1 MSALSKLVERVAL
14 AVLMI
19 GAIGM
24 VVSTLLGAA
33 DVVGTQFLQQPVH
46 GALEITEST
55 MVVIVFGALA
65 YSQIRR
71 NHIRVELLYAR
82 GGPRTQAAM
91 DLFADLMAI
100 LFFSLLLWQAVLEAQ
115 FSLQIDESTFGLIR
129 IPLWP
134 ARIMLAAGTALMILQ
149 LSIDLVTDTKR
160 LIEGGEVVTAEE
172 ILQRE
177 IRSVATLVERDERQ
191 SHG

>member
-1 MSALSKLVERVAL
+1 MSALSKLVERIAL

-33 DVVGTQFLQQPVH
+33 DVVGTQGFNRPVH

-100 LFFSLLLWQAVLEAQ
+100 LFFSLLLWQAILEAQ

-129 IPLWP
+129 LPLWP

-149 LSIDLVTDTKR
+149 LLIDAVNDAKR
-160 LIEGGEVVTAEE
+160 LVEGGKAVTAEE
-172 ILQRE
+172 LLLRE
-177 IRSVATLVERDERQ
+177 LGSVANLIDQDKR
-191 SHG
+191 

>member
-1 MSALSKLVERVAL
+1 MSALSKLVERIAL

-33 DVVGTQFLQQPVH
+33 DVIGTQGFNRPVH

-82 GGPRTQAAM
+82 GGPRTQAAL

-115 FSLQIDESTFGLIR
+115 FSLEIDESTFGLIR
-129 IPLWP
+129 LPLWP

-149 LSIDLVTDTKR
+149 LLIDVVTDAKR
-160 LIEGGEVVTAEE
+160 LIHGGEAVTAEE
-172 ILQRE
+172 LLQRE
-177 IRSVATLVERDERQ
+177 IGSAANLIEQDKQ
-191 SHG
+191 